1 MAKHLTDK
9 DIENIVEILDEW
21 PTDIKLTW
29 DKLVDAVEQYLK
41 FKTTRQTLEKQ
52 TRIKQAY
59 IEVKAIVSGTA
70 KPLITT
76 TLPPSLKVA
85 AERLEN
91 KDRKIER
98 LERENQ
104 QLLEQFHVW
113 LYNADRF
120 GISISQLN
128 EPLNT
133 KEDK

>member
-59 IEVKAIVSGTA
+59 IEVKPIVSGTA
-70 KPLITT
+70 TPLITP

>member
-9 DIENIVEILDEW
+9 DIENVVEILDEW

-29 DKLVDAVEQYLK
+29 DKLVDAVEQHMK

-59 IEVKAIVSGTA
+59 IEVKAIISGTA
-70 KPLITT
+70 KPLTT
-76 TLPPSLKVA
+76 ATLPPSLKVA